1 MSDQLPG
8 RGASTAEIRRHRA
21 GKEIH
26 RANDIAQVGI
36 ARATIGAAPSRPSRA
51 TEGRSLLSG
60 LTLRPSQQRAPSG
73 AESEAIPGAGAGE
86 GRIWTGTAGFQTSG
100 VAVILD
106 LVDAQIGL
114 SRGAGDVG
122 PGYVEIGPSS
132 TLLLSQ
138 RQRSTARRY
147 NYVPMNRT
155 SVGRFTGKR
164 PVPRA
169 IDTARP
175 PRSLLARRCDQPTLL
190 LPGRR
195 AHRLRS
201 VIGPTPVDV
210 RNDHDVTMAP

>member
-8 RGASTAEIRRHRA
+8 RGESTAGIRRHRA

-36 ARATIGAAPSRPSRA
+36 ARATTGAAPSRPSRA

-114 SRGAGDVG
+114 PEARTAGLLRPDEPHERREIHRETTGTAGNRHGSASTFASR
-122 PGYVEIGPSS
+122 S
-132 TLLLSQ
+132 TL
-138 RQRSTARRY
+138 RSAH
-147 NYVPMNRT
+147 
-155 SVGRFTGKR
+155 G
-164 PVPRA
+164 
-169 IDTARP
+169 
-175 PRSLLARRCDQPTLL
+175 L

-201 VIGPTPVDV
+201 VIGPTPVEV